1 MAQVD
6 ITVNGRSYSVA
17 CDDGQEDH
25 LHKLGAYLDK
35 RVGELAA
42 SMGQLGDARLLL
54 MAGLLVS
61 DELSECFE
69 EIKSLRAE
77 LDAMSQAPAQTAAAP
92 ESAPETAPLDDERDV
107 EMLESFAA
115 RLEMVAEKLSDA

>member
-17 CDDGQEDH
+17 CDDGQEEH
-25 LHKLGAYLDK
+25 LHKLAAYLDK
-35 RVGELAA
+35 RVGELSTA
-42 SMGQLGDARLLL
+42 MGQLGDARLLV
-54 MAGLLVS
+54 MTGLLIS

-77 LDAMSQAPAQTAAAP
+77 LEAATQAAAEASSEAPAQAAAP
-92 ESAPETAPLDDERDV
+92 PEPDDSDLEL
-107 EMLESFAA
+107 LESLAA
-115 RLEMVAEKLSDA
+115 RLETVAEKLADA

>member
-17 CDDGQEDH
+17 CDDGQEEH
-25 LHKLGAYLDK
+25 LHRLAAYLDK

-42 SMGQLGDARLLL
+42 SMGQLGDARLLV

-77 LDAMSQAPAQTAAAP
+77 LESRSQAAPAAVAPASGAA
-92 ESAPETAPLDDERDV
+92 ETDDRDL
-107 EMLESFAA
+107 ELLESFAA
-115 RLEMVAEKLSDA
+115 RLESVAERLADA

>member
-17 CDDGQEDH
+17 CDDGQEEH
-25 LHKLGAYLDK
+25 LHRLAAYLDK

-42 SMGQLGDARLLL
+42 SMGQLGDARLLV

-77 LDAMSQAPAQTAAAP
+77 LESRSQAAPAPAAAAP
-92 ESAPETAPLDDERDV
+92 ASGAAETDDRDL
-107 EMLESFAA
+107 ELLESFAA
-115 RLEMVAEKLSDA
+115 RLESVAERLADA

>member
-6 ITVNGRSYSVA
+6 ISVNGRTYSVA
-17 CDDGQEDH
+17 CDDGQEEH
-25 LHKLGAYLDK
+25 LHSLAAYLDK

-42 SMGQLGDARLLL
+42 SMGQLGDARLLV

-77 LDAMSQAPAQTAAAP
+77 LDSKSQAAPAAP
-92 ESAPETAPLDDERDV
+92 APAEDDGRDL
-107 EMLESFAA
+107 EMLESLAA
-115 RLEMVAEKLSDA
+115 RLETVAEKLADA

>member
-17 CDDGQEDH
+17 CDDGQEEH
-25 LHKLGAYLDK
+25 LHRLAAYLDK

-42 SMGQLGDARLLL
+42 SMGQLGDARLLV

-77 LDAMSQAPAQTAAAP
+77 LESRSQAAPAAAAP
-92 ESAPETAPLDDERDV
+92 ASGAAETDDRDL
-107 EMLESFAA
+107 ELLESFAA
-115 RLEMVAEKLSDA
+115 RLESVAERLADA

>member
-25 LHKLGAYLDK
+25 LHELAAYLDK
-35 RVGELAA
+35 RVRELAA

-61 DELSECFE
+61 DELSECFQ

-77 LDAMSQAPAQTAAAP
+77 LDALSQAPAQAAAAP
-92 ESAPETAPLDDERDV
+92 ETNPVDDERDV
-107 EMLESFAA
+107 ELLESLAA
-115 RLEMVAEKLSDA
+115 RLETVAEKLSDA

>member
-25 LHKLGAYLDK
+25 LHKLAAYLDK

-42 SMGQLGDARLLL
+42 SMGQLGDARLLV

-77 LDAMSQAPAQTAAAP
+77 LESQSQSAAAP
-92 ESAPETAPLDDERDV
+92 APGTAETDNRDL
-107 EMLESFAA
+107 ELLESLAV
-115 RLEMVAEKLSDA
+115 RLETVAERLADA